1 MWQNSPSKS
10 IFQSLNW
17 ALTLHCGRIYREHP
31 AQGLAHQ
38 DSFLQYSVTWM
49 RHTMRVPLLM
59 QQVTLNQ
66 VSAGECPP
74 IHKLPHRHTS
84 PRQNIYAQK
93 QWSILRRKNAS
104 LNAKYPTHVLPT
116 KVIRVLL
123 PFARLRFQAVFAIYM
138 NKQTGAQQLH
148 WQRPHQSSKNLCKHK
163 GDNVSI
169 YNSVM
174 KIKVSGV
181 RIW

>member
-1 MWQNSPSKS
+1 MWQNSPSKY

-17 ALTLHCGRIYREHP
+17 ALTLHWGGSYREHP

-38 DSFLQYSVTWM
+38 DSFLQYSLTWT
-49 RHTMRVPLLM
+49 RHAMRVPLLI

-66 VSAGECPP
+66 VSAGERAP

-84 PRQNIYAQK
+84 PRQNTYAQK
-93 QWSILRRKNAS
+93 QWSILRKKNES

-116 KVIRVLL
+116 KVTRLLL
-123 PFARLRFQAVFAIYM
+123 PFACLRFQAVFAIYM

-148 WQRPHQSSKNLCKHK
+148 WQRPNQNSKNLCKHK
-163 GDNVSI
+163 GDNMSI

-174 KIKVSGV
+174 KIQVSGV
-181 RIW
+181 RVW